1 MKKQKLIK
9 NIIIVPTVVFV
20 CMFVVLISRGV
31 GVDILFMVLFAFLF
45 IFIYFIYMFL
55 YKTENTAQSKSKE
68 VLYTGDDS
76 QRIDE
81 IFNMIAHQWRQPLSA
96 ISSSASTLEFK
107 MLIGDY
113 DKENFQTIIKDILAY
128 SQHMSLTINEF
139 RYFFK
144 DSKMT
149 NETSFESIIDECI
162 DIINIGLRDTNI
174 KIQIQN
180 DYKETINIYE
190 NEFKQVVLNLLRNA
204 QEAILQNGVLDGRI
218 VIRTYKDNSD
228 AVFEV
233 LDNGGGIKEEILEK
247 VFDPYFSTKDKK
259 NSTGLGLY
267 MSRVIVQKH
276 LKGTLGCFNSENGAV
291 FRIILLVNQ

>member
-291 FRIILLVNQ
+291 FRIILPVNQ

>member
-144 DSKMT
+144 DSKMA

-291 FRIILLVNQ
+291 FRIILPVNQ

>member
-149 NETSFESIIDECI
+149 NETSFKSIIDECI

-291 FRIILLVNQ
+291 FRIILPVNQ